1 MDRIGQAGNEK
12 SFLIITGMSGAGK
25 TQVIRALEDVGY
37 FCVDNFPPALIEKFA
52 ELIDESQQQI
62 HRVALVI
69 DIRGGLF
76 FDDLF
81 AALEKLEERG
91 FVYRILFLE
100 ASNEVLVRR
109 FKETRRRHPLAD
121 QGGTLNAIFK
131 ERKRLEEI
139 RGKANWII
147 DTSAQSPRQ
156 LRGEVS
162 GIFSEEEALER
173 MVVHIVSFG
182 YKRGLPLDA
191 DLLFDVRFLP
201 NPHYVESLK
210 HLDGTSPEVNEYVF
224 KWTVTKTFMRKLYD
238 FISFLLPHYM
248 NEGKSQL
255 TIGIGCTGG
264 KHRSVALA
272 DHLGALLTNNGFKV
286 MVEHRDAAKAE
297 HGVDD

>member
-1 MDRIGQAGNEK
+1 MEQAEHGSSET

-37 FCVDNFPPALIEKFA
+37 FCVDNFPPALIDKFA
-52 ELIDESQQQI
+52 ELIDESQGQI
-62 HRVALVI
+62 YRVALVI

-81 AALEKLEERG
+81 AALERLEDRG

-100 ASNEVLVRR
+100 ASDEALVRR
-109 FKETRRRHPLAD
+109 FKETRRRHPLTG
-121 QGGTLNAIFK
+121 QGGILNAIHR

-147 DTSAQSPRQ
+147 DTSSLTPRQ
-156 LRGEVS
+156 LRMEVA
-162 GIFSEEEALER
+162 GIFSEEEALLR
-173 MVVHIVSFG
+173 MMVHIVSFG
-182 YKRGLPLDA
+182 YKRGVPLDA

-201 NPHYVESLK
+201 NPHYVESLQ
-210 HLDGTSPEVNEYVF
+210 HLDGTSAEVNEYVF
-224 KWTVTKTFMRKLYD
+224 KWAVTKTFMRKLYD

-248 NEGKSQL
+248 SEGKSQL

-272 DHLGALLTNNGFKV
+272 EHLGALLRNSGFKV
-286 MVEHRDAAKAE
+286 MVEHRDAAKADS
-297 HGVDD
+297 GVDD

>member
-1 MDRIGQAGNEK
+1 MQALQGSREI

-37 FCVDNFPPALIEKFA
+37 FCVDNFPPALIDKFA
-52 ELIDESQQQI
+52 ELIGESQIQI
-62 HRVALVI
+62 RRVALVI

-100 ASNEVLVRR
+100 ASDEALVRR
-109 FKETRRRHPLAD
+109 FKETRRRHPLTGE
-121 QGGTLNAIFK
+121 GGILSAVHR
-131 ERKRLEEI
+131 ERKKLEEI

-147 DTSAQSPRQ
+147 DTSNLTPRQ
-156 LRGEVS
+156 LRMEVS

-182 YKRGLPLDA
+182 YKRGVPLDA

-201 NPHYVESLK
+201 NPHYVESLQK
-210 HLDGTSPEVNEYVF
+210 LDGTAAEVNEYVF
-224 KWTVTKTFMRKLYD
+224 KWNVTKTFMSKLYD
-238 FISFLLPHYM
+238 FVSFLLPLYM

-272 DHLGALLTNNGFKV
+272 EHLGALLENSGYKV
-286 MVEHRDAAKAE
+286 IVEHRDAAKADS
-297 HGVDD
+297 GVDD

>member
-1 MDRIGQAGNEK
+1 MEQAEHGSSET
-12 SFLIITGMSGAGK
+12 SFLIITGMLGAGK

-37 FCVDNFPPALIEKFA
+37 FCVDNFPPALIDKFA
-52 ELIDESQQQI
+52 ELIDESQGQI
-62 HRVALVI
+62 YRVALVI

-81 AALEKLEERG
+81 AALERLEDRG

-100 ASNEVLVRR
+100 ASDEALVRR
-109 FKETRRRHPLAD
+109 FKETRRRHPLTG
-121 QGGTLNAIFK
+121 QGGILNAIHR

-147 DTSAQSPRQ
+147 DTSSLTPRQ
-156 LRGEVS
+156 LRMEVA
-162 GIFSEEEALER
+162 GIFSEEEALLR
-173 MVVHIVSFG
+173 MMVHIVSFG
-182 YKRGLPLDA
+182 YKRGVPLDA

-201 NPHYVESLK
+201 NPHYVESLQ
-210 HLDGTSPEVNEYVF
+210 HLDGTSAEVNEYVF
-224 KWTVTKTFMRKLYD
+224 KWAVTKTFMRKLYD

-248 NEGKSQL
+248 SEGKSQL

-272 DHLGALLTNNGFKV
+272 EHLGALLRNSGFKV
-286 MVEHRDAAKAE
+286 MVEHRDAAKADS
-297 HGVDD
+297 GVDD